1 MIVWSKIILAI
12 LSIAE
17 ILLRFGQQ
25 QKWIAEG
32 EQRAIAAASAEI
44 LRKTEYAKQAL
55 EELGHLSD
63 SQLDDFLRKLEP
75 E

>member
-44 LRKTEYAKQAL
+44 LRKTEYAKHAL
-55 EELGHLSD
+55 EELSRLND
-63 SQLDDFLRKLEP
+63 AQLDDFLRKLEP